1 MSTGF
6 DMSTTYLGLTLAHPV
21 VPSSSPLTGDIDHL
35 HELVEAG
42 APAVVL
48 PSLFEEQVVHEALS
62 VNRSLDQSSGSIAEA
77 PEGFFPELDTYNTG
91 PGGYLDLL
99 TAAKSE
105 LPIPV
110 IASLNGDSFG
120 GWTLYARILQDR
132 GADALE
138 LNIYHI
144 AGDSDVS
151 GSAVEA
157 MYLKLVES
165 VRDAIDIPL
174 AVKIGPYF
182 SSLGSF
188 AHKLASAG
196 ADGLV
201 LFNRFYQPDLDL
213 DTLKVKPDLDLSRSP
228 DSRLPLRWIGML
240 AGRVDCDL
248 AATTGIH
255 TAADVIKM
263 VMVGADI
270 TMMAAAL
277 LLNGPSHLR
286 TVTEEVARW
295 FTEREYSSIAQA
307 RGSMSHEHVPDPSGF
322 ERSNYMKTL
331 TNFAP
336 DWA

>member
-1 MSTGF
+1 MTSGF
-6 DMSTTYLGLTLAHPV
+6 DMSTTYLGLELAHPV
-21 VPSSSPLTGDIDHL
+21 VPSSSPFTGDIDHL
-35 HELVEAG
+35 HQLVEAG

-48 PSLFEEQVVHEALS
+48 PSLFEEQVIHEALS
-62 VNRSLDQSSGSIAEA
+62 VHRSLDQSSGSIAEA
-77 PEGFFPELDTYNTG
+77 PEGFFPELDSYNTG
-91 PGGYLDLL
+91 ATGYLDLL
-99 TAAKSE
+99 VAAKKE
-105 LPIPV
+105 LSIPV

-144 AGDSDVS
+144 AADPDVT
-151 GSAVEA
+151 GTAVEA

-165 VRDAIDIPL
+165 VRDA
-174 AVKIGPYF
+174 VKIGPYF
-182 SSLGSF
+182 SSLASF
-188 AHKLASAG
+188 APRLASAG

-213 DTLKVKPDLDLSRSP
+213 DTLRVKPDLDLSRSP

-240 AGRVDCDL
+240 SGRVDCDL

-255 TAADVIKM
+255 TASDVIKM
-263 VMVGADI
+263 LLVGADI

-277 LLNGPSHLR
+277 LMNGPGHLR
-286 TVTEEVARW
+286 TVTDEVSRW
-295 FTEREYSSIAQA
+295 FTEREYASVSQA
-307 RGSMSHEHVPDPSGF
+307 RGSMSHEHVPDPAGF
-322 ERSNYMKTL
+322 ERANYMKTL
-331 TNFAP
+331 TNYAP

>member
-1 MSTGF
+1 
-6 DMSTTYLGLTLAHPV
+6 MSTTYLGLNLAHPV

-48 PSLFEEQVVHEALS
+48 PSLFEEQVIHEALS
-62 VNRSLDQSSGSIAEA
+62 LHRSLDQASGATPEA
-77 PEGFFPELDTYNTG
+77 PEGYFPELDTYNTG

-99 TAAKSE
+99 AAAKRE

-144 AGDSDVS
+144 AGDADVS

-165 VRDAIDIPL
+165 VRDAIDIPF

-188 AHKLASAG
+188 AHKLSSAG

-213 DTLKVKPDLDLSRSP
+213 ETLKVKPDLDLSRSA

-240 AGRVDCDL
+240 SGRVDCAL

-255 TAADVIKM
+255 TATDVVKM
-263 VMVGADI
+263 LLVGANI

-277 LLNGPSHLR
+277 LLNGPGHLR
-286 TVTEEVARW
+286 TVTDGVEAW
-295 FTEREYSSIAQA
+295 FTDHGYTSVSQA
-307 RGSMSHEHVPDPSGF
+307 RGSMSHEHVADPSGF
-322 ERSNYMKTL
+322 ERANYMKAL
-331 TNFAP
+331 TNYAP

>member
-1 MSTGF
+1 MTGF
-6 DMSTTYLGLTLAHPV
+6 DMSTTYLGLELAHPV

-35 HELVEAG
+35 HELAEAG

-48 PSLFEEQVVHEALS
+48 PSLFEEQVIHEALS
-62 VNRSLDQSSGSIAEA
+62 LHRSLDQSSGATSEAAE
-77 PEGFFPELDTYNTG
+77 GYFPELDTYNTG

-99 TAAKSE
+99 TSAKKE
-105 LPIPV
+105 LSIPV

-144 AGDSDVS
+144 AGDADVS
-151 GSAVEA
+151 GSGVES

-165 VRDAIDIPL
+165 VRDAIDIPF

-213 DTLKVKPDLDLSRSP
+213 DTLRVKPDLDLSRSA
-228 DSRLPLRWIGML
+228 DGRLPLRWIGML
-240 AGRVDCDL
+240 AGRVDCAL

-255 TAADVIKM
+255 TATDVVKM
-263 VMVGADI
+263 LLVGADI

-277 LLNGPSHLR
+277 LLNGPGHLR
-286 TVTEEVARW
+286 TVTDGVETW
-295 FTEREYSSIAQA
+295 FTDHGYSSVSQA
-307 RGSMSHEHVPDPSGF
+307 RGSMSQEHVEDPSGF
-322 ERSNYMKTL
+322 ERANYMKAL
-331 TNFAP
+331 TNYAP
-336 DWA
+336 DWV